1 MILDNNMPDFNDA
14 CRLALR
20 LPEVVCTEI
29 SLEIGGK
36 GFAWTYARI
45 VPGRKGRIA
54 HPDVLAIRTTDLDE
68 KDALIA
74 SDPEKFFTDPHYRG
88 YPAVLTRLALLDD
101 EELYELLET
110 AWLTRAA
117 KKDLK
122 DWDTSRFERSE
133 TARSAL

>member
-1 MILDNNMPDFNDA
+1 MPDFNDA

-29 SLEIGGK
+29 SMEIGGK
-36 GFAWTYARI
+36 GFAWTYTRI
-45 VPGRKGRIA
+45 VPGRKGRVT

-74 SDPEKFFTDPHYRG
+74 ADPEKFFTDPHYRG
-88 YPAVLTRLALLDD
+88 FPAVLTRLPLIDE

-110 AWLTRAA
+110 AWRTKAP
-117 KKDLK
+117 KKLLK
-122 DWDTSRFERSE
+122 EWHSQSP
-133 TARSAL
+133 ALKIPAS

>member
-1 MILDNNMPDFNDA
+1 MSDFNDA

-36 GFAWTYARI
+36 GFAWTYTRI
-45 VPGRKGRIA
+45 VPGRKGRTA

-74 SDPEKFFTDPHYRG
+74 ADPEKFFTDPHYRG
-88 YPAVLTRLALLDD
+88 YPAVLARLPLLDED
-101 EELYELLET
+101 ELDELLET
-110 AWLTRAA
+110 AWRTKAPKMLVKTVSSGRG
-117 KKDLK
+117 
-122 DWDTSRFERSE
+122 
-133 TARSAL
+133 